1 MRNRDRHSTEKA
13 QRDEALLAVAEAI
26 VLERGRDAR
35 KHLGSI
41 DEIDL
46 VLLEVDLPL
55 ALVPREP
62 HLQSVYTVGD
72 TVKAG
77 PAA

>member
-1 MRNRDRHSTEKA
+1 MRNRHGHSTQEA
-13 QRDEALLAVAEAI
+13 QRDEALLAIVETV

-35 KHLGSI
+35 EHLGSI

-62 HLQSVYTVGD
+62 
-72 TVKAG
+72 
-77 PAA
+77 